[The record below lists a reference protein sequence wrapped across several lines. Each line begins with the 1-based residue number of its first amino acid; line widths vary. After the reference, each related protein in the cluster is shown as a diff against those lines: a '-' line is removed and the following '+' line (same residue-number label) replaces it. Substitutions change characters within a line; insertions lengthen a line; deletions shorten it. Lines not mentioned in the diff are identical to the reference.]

1 MYEIIYREMFY
12 KGGVV
17 MVKEKV
23 SGVELIGWEEDELL
37 KLKRDN
43 GFKYLNN
50 RRDLTAPECS
60 ISVVEL
66 TQKLEEHFRFMN
78 PKDYLGEIV
87 KATEKINN
95 LFSEFYVEN
104 GLHANAPFNVAEEY
118 EINGKKDIS
127 VMTMYPTKVNGL
139 FIAMQTSEFRLNDD
153 VLAVCTLD
161 GKKMS
166 ELANNG
172 KFKVRE
178 IEKCKVENGYVIS
191 KSVIEKTKPIDLTPD
206 FKQGSTNKLE
216 K

>member
-66 TQKLEEHFRFMN
+66 TQKLEEHFN
-78 PKDYLGEIV
+78 DKLNILLEEIHSHLQ
-87 KATEKINN
+87 EQDNKIDKI
-95 LFSEFYVEN
+95 L
-104 GLHANAPFNVAEEY
+104 
-118 EINGKKDIS
+118 K
-127 VMTMYPTKVNGL
+127 
-139 FIAMQTSEFRLNDD
+139 
-153 VLAVCTLD
+153 
-161 GKKMS
+161 
-166 ELANNG
+166 
-172 KFKVRE
+172 
-178 IEKCKVENGYVIS
+178 
-191 KSVIEKTKPIDLTPD
+191 
-206 FKQGSTNKLE
+206 KLE
-216 K
+216 GD